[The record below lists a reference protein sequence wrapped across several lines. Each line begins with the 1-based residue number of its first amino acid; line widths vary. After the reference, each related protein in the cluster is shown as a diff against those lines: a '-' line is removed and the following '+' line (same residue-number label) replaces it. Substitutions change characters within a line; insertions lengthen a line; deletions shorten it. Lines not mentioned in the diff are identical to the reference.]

1 MFYSYD
7 YLVGKSLLFAYTFS
21 DNSLDGRRWEIHC
34 GNKVILDY
42 KEYYYITDD
51 NKLGSK
57 KIVKII
63 EECVKIYV

>member
-7 YLVGKSLLFAYTFS
+7 YLVGKSLLVAYTFS

-51 NKLGSK
+51 NKLCS
-57 KIVKII
+57 KII

>member
-42 KEYYYITDD
+42 ITDD

-57 KIVKII
+57 K
-63 EECVKIYV
+63 